1 MNQTNFEHVVEALG
15 IMALIYAA
23 SYFLGEPNL
32 IGGAIGGAFF
42 FLGRENCQAEY
53 RWISTFGEGKRANLP
68 WWGAFDFKV
77 WGHVDSWLD
86 WIAPGVAVVVV
97 TYLARW

>member
-1 MNQTNFEHVVEALG
+1 MNLTPLEHIAEALG
-15 IMALIYAA
+15 IMLVICAITYLLGSLNLLAGALA
-23 SYFLGEPNL
+23 
-32 IGGAIGGAFF
+32 GAFF
-42 FLGRENCQAEY
+42 FIGRELCQAEY
-53 RWISTFGEGKRANLP
+53 RWISAFGKGKRANLP
-68 WWGAFDFKV
+68 WWGCFDPKV